1 MKAPIDL
8 FGQVPISRL
17 EVKKKCKVMTGSADD
32 VVMEVMLQKIAE
44 ASGLV
49 YQLSNYKKI
58 RRAAMEEEMGSRL
71 NQAETFY
78 GSLCLKTS
86 EYNKRLRELK
96 AVAGRNFESPTEIE
110 LRSALHQKS
119 VEAQNMA
126 LEIIAKAK
134 SIKKLTI
141 TQIRQLHNLKIDPSL
156 IPWYLASE
164 RGKIVGQE
172 LGIFMEI
179 SLNNVLSK
187 RFDDY

>member
-58 RRAAMEEEMGSRL
+58 RRAAMEEEMTSRL
-71 NQAETFY
+71 SQAETFY

-96 AVAGRNFESPTEIE
+96 AAAGRSFESPTELKIKAT
-110 LRSALHQKS
+110 RHQKL
-119 VEAQNMA
+119 VDAQERA
-126 LEIIAKAK
+126 WEIIAMAK
-134 SIKKLTI
+134 STKKLTI
-141 TQIRQLHNLKIDPSL
+141 TQIRQLHILKIDTSI
-156 IPWYLASE
+156 IPWHLASD
-164 RGKIVGQE
+164 RAKKIGSE
-172 LGIFMEI
+172 LGIFTEI